1 MQHREGVILSDVQ
14 YALFYK
20 TDVDEEKEK
29 MKRDKKTVEQK
40 TEKKSKAKIIIG
52 IVLVLLIVIGILGYV
67 IYKLANKPAE
77 PASSER
83 DISEGLVV
91 DGNRNQKASEATFTT
106 DMNMIWTFP
115 SGSAV
120 SNNAQIGNSASNLY
134 DCYFEIYLED
144 EEQTLLYSSPVLPVG
159 KQLDQLKLNQVL
171 PDGAYDALCT
181 YHILD
186 DEDPDVEL
194 GTVTFSVSLMV
205 IQE

>member
-1 MQHREGVILSDVQ
+1 M
-14 YALFYK
+14 K
-20 TDVDEEKEK
+20 KEN
-29 MKRDKKTVEQK
+29 KKVL
-40 TEKKSKAKIIIG
+40 KIIILAL
-52 IVLVLLIVIGILGYV
+52 VLILLIVIGILAYAV
-67 IYKLANKPAE
+67 YKLANKPAE
-77 PASSER
+77 PARAER

-91 DGNRNQKASEATFTT
+91 DGGQNQKASEATFTT

-134 DCYFEIYLED
+134 ECYFEVYLED

-171 PDGAYDALCT
+171 PDGSYDALCT

-205 IQE
+205 IQP